1 MSRLLLVRHGD
12 TKSNSREK
20 FWGKTDVEL
29 SAAGIEQAERLRDR
43 LAAEKIDAIY
53 TSSLQRASVTAE
65 IIAARHQVAVTVCAE
80 LCEIDFGEIE
90 GLAFNELGQR
100 YPELTKSWLSRNPDL
115 QYPGGERLSDFNQRV
130 STFLGRLEK
139 HAIGETILITAHSGV
154 LRTLMCQLLGIDLE
168 RRWQFRTDLA
178 SLSILET
185 HPQEAVLSRLND
197 LSHLE

>member
-53 TSSLQRASVTAE
+53 TSNLQRASVTAG
-65 IIAARHQVAVTVCAE
+65 IIAARHQVAVTACAE

-100 YPELTKSWLSRNPDL
+100 YPELTKSWLARNPDL

-154 LRTLMCQLLGIDLE
+154 LRTLMCQLLGIELE

-185 HPQEAVLSRLND
+185 HPQEAVLIRLND
-197 LSHLE
+197 LSHLA

>member
-100 YPELTKSWLSRNPDL
+100 YPELTKSWLARNPDL

-154 LRTLMCQLLGIDLE
+154 LRTLICQLLGIELE

-197 LSHLE
+197 LGHLE

>member
-100 YPELTKSWLSRNPDL
+100 YPELTKSWLARNPDL

-154 LRTLMCQLLGIDLE
+154 LRTLMCQLLGIELE

-197 LSHLE
+197 LGHLE

>member
-1 MSRLLLVRHGD
+1 MARLLLVRHGD

-65 IIAARHQVAVTVCAE
+65 IIAARHQVAVTACAE

-90 GLAFNELGQR
+90 GRAFTEPGPL
-100 YPELTKSWLSRNPDL
+100 YPGLTKPWLSRAPDL
-115 QYPGGERLSDFNQRV
+115 
-130 STFLGRLEK
+130 
-139 HAIGETILITAHSGV
+139 
-154 LRTLMCQLLGIDLE
+154 
-168 RRWQFRTDLA
+168 
-178 SLSILET
+178 
-185 HPQEAVLSRLND
+185 
-197 LSHLE
+197 

>member
-43 LAAEKIDAIY
+43 LASEKIDAIY

-100 YPELTKSWLSRNPDL
+100 YPELTKSWLARNPDL

>member
-100 YPELTKSWLSRNPDL
+100 YPELTKSWLARNPDL

-154 LRTLMCQLLGIDLE
+154 LRTLICQLLGIELE